1 MHAEVLQKPASIS
14 ALRQV
19 VRHLL
24 GRPEHGTGL
33 LKEESRDWDAL
44 LRQHKAGCRILLV
57 DDEPINQMIACEM
70 LEDVG
75 LVVEVADDGAQAVA
89 KALATPF
96 DLILMDMQMPVLD
109 GVSAAHQIREKKP
122 ESATPI
128 IALTAN
134 AFSEDRQKCLAAGMN
149 DFVSKPV
156 DPEMLFG
163 VIWKWLSK

>member
-1 MHAEVLQKPASIS
+1 
-14 ALRQV
+14 
-19 VRHLL
+19 
-24 GRPEHGTGL
+24 
-33 LKEESRDWDAL
+33 
-44 LRQHKAGCRILLV
+44 
-57 DDEPINQMIACEM
+57 M

-89 KALATPF
+89 KALAAPF